1 MSENP
6 LKKRLHFPD
15 VFLFVAGIGVFVAAI
30 FLIAQIIKDNF
41 GKKSHSETTSS
52 PVEPETSQPAIESNE
67 EQVQT
72 EGSKITFPEE
82 TPQKQ

>member
-41 GKKSHSETTSS
+41 GKK
-52 PVEPETSQPAIESNE
+52 
-67 EQVQT
+67 
-72 EGSKITFPEE
+72 
-82 TPQKQ
+82 